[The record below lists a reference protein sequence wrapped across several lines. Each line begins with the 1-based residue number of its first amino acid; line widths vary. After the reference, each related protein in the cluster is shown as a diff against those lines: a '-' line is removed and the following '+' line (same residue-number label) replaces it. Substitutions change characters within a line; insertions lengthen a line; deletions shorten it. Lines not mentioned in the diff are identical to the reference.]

1 MDGITATKTI
11 RSIEKEQRIG
21 VLPAEQDTTTIAS
34 SSSLQQVPEDTQV
47 SSFQSPVIIV
57 ALTASAK
64 DSDRHAALAAGCN
77 DFLTKPISLE
87 WLEKKIIEWGCMQ
100 ALIDFE
106 GWRRWKRSSSTT
118 SVSNSLSSKASMI
131 RSSESNSAR
140 PSAAINKE
148 KNAAA
153 KGMTTTCTKEST
165 CDQEEEEE
173 KKNSDDCSRR
183 SNVHSTAA
191 ATTTT
196 EHPSSSS
203 QPRKGFLLL
212 GSAGSTNAVSPATMV
227 RKSRINSSSSQLQLS
242 SSSCP
247 GSIPE
252 TGAPHMLNNRAMSM
266 LAVGQRQHSTAT
278 TPDITSSNNNV
289 EEQSFISNEQ
299 QQPPPSTH
307 DTHDSSTTN
316 GVQQL

>member
-1 MDGITATKTI
+1 MQMDIQLPVMDGITATKTI

-21 VLPAEQDTTTIAS
+21 VLPAEQDTTTTTAS

-118 SVSNSLSSKASMI
+118 SVSNSLSTKASMI

-153 KGMTTTCTKEST
+153 KGMTTTCTKESS
-165 CDQEEEEE
+165 CDQEE
-173 KKNSDDCSRR
+173 KMNTGDDGSR
-183 SNVHSTAA
+183 SNMHSTAA
-191 ATTTT
+191 TTT
-196 EHPSSSS
+196 EHHPS
-203 QPRKGFLLL
+203 QPRKGVLLL
-212 GSAGSTNAVSPATMV
+212 GSAGSTVSPTTMV
-227 RKSRINSSSSQLQLS
+227 RRSRINSSSSQLLS
-242 SSSCP
+242 SSNCP
-247 GSIPE
+247 GSITE
-252 TGAPHMLNNRAMSM
+252 TAGAPHMLNNRAMSM
-266 LAVGQRQHSTAT
+266 LAVGHRQT
-278 TPDITSSNNNV
+278 DNI
-289 EEQSFISNEQ
+289 QQEQ
-299 QQPPPSTH
+299 QQPPPSPSPH
-307 DTHDSSTTN
+307 DTHDPSTTTT
-316 GVQQL
+316 GLQQL